1 MGFVTN
7 ALALAYTMRPSRFDP
22 FAPAARKRFDPFA
35 PWEARKRF
43 DPFAPWAAPATAAPA
58 HAASRIGEDLP
69 TLPIDAVWAAAA
81 LASAGAQTL
90 PWTPAPVQRA
100 PWALWSR
107 SRAATWA
114 AAAARRRDIASDEP
128 PSPVFAL
135 GPGSPSPLLASLPL
149 DLLSSRVIPLL
160 PRADGRSLMLVCR
173 RLRRSG
179 GGSFDFDRL
188 PDDVIRAFIL
198 PACSLIDAAAL
209 RTLCRSLRRAA
220 AGAAIVDLETPIR
233 ADRVGAFRRAFP
245 RARGALLVGPVD
257 DVALKQLAG
266 LHELHITG
274 AAASPELTDAGLL
287 RLAESGIDKI
297 LIAAV
302 PEGKFGQYA
311 VAALQA
317 KASTT
322 MLPALPRLQVYPYE
336 ACKSTPPG
344 IVAEITPIV
353 AFLIGGSMAQKLYAT
368 SRLRA
373 ILSRVDDAPASQVA
387 AEPGAIDALNL
398 CVTLPMAPPRLVGDA
413 MHCLASLSAL
423 FSRRNYRRHDSSIIT
438 GSTPHCIAALLSSDD
453 ASIREA
459 AVRLAPH
466 IFVHQP
472 GSSSDTLCLSSAV
485 VDVVA
490 SMDTS
495 SLRSALRS
503 GLVALME
510 MSNFGSISRD
520 SASSG
525 ELQERRSIGR
535 SVLPML
541 VWLERSSGEDA
552 TPIELEALDKL
563 ISSSCEPGELL
574 RIAAERGL
582 FSSLAAR
589 LSRHTT
595 LGTKPSSELLQLSLT
610 IAERADPLLMQTL
623 LNQEGLL
630 AAFIAMGSR
639 LLVNIFAGQ
648 TEQIE
653 QALDAGALAALKN
666 SVASRVL
673 LDSIVAL
680 TENGTSPQVWRF
692 LDSFGLDFIAEMK
705 APLYLYYVH
714 KLLSIAEN
722 VMLAAPAIEASGL
735 ASFETVRARLV
746 HARVQTVLKRAMKK
760 LAAHEAARA
769 VKATVRARRNRAAP
783 PAKIQVN
790 KDIGGIARFL
800 KTYFS

>member
-1 MGFVTN
+1 
-7 ALALAYTMRPSRFDP
+7 MRPSRFDP
-22 FAPAARKRFDPFA
+22 FAPWEARKPFDPFA

-43 DPFAPWAAPATAAPA
+43 DPFKPWAAPATAAPA
-58 HAASRIGEDLP
+58 HAALGDASRIAEHLP
-69 TLPIDAVWAAAA
+69 ALPIDAVWAAAA

-173 RLRRSG
+173 RLRRC

-287 RLAESGIDKI
+287 RLAHSGIDKI
-297 LIAAV
+297 LIAGFN
-302 PEGKFGQYA
+302 EGKFAQYA
-311 VAALQA
+311 IAVLQA
-317 KASTT
+317 KVSTA
-322 MLPALPRLQVYPYE
+322 MLPALPRRQVYPYE

-344 IVAEITPIV
+344 IVAEIAPIV

-373 ILSRVDDAPASQVA
+373 ILSRVDDAPALQVA

-398 CVTLPMAPPRLVGDA
+398 CVALPMAPPRLVGDA

-423 FSRRNYRRHDSSIIT
+423 YSRRNYRRPDSSIIT

-453 ASIREA
+453 ASIRDA

-466 IFVHQP
+466 IFVVQRQP
-472 GSSSDTLCLSSAV
+472 GFSSDALCLSSAV

-490 SMDTS
+490 SIDASTS
-495 SLRSALRS
+495 PSALRS
-503 GLVALME
+503 GTVALVE
-510 MSNFGSISRD
+510 MSSFGRISRD

-525 ELQERRSIGR
+525 ELLERRSIGR
-535 SVLPML
+535 GVLPML

-552 TPIELEALDKL
+552 TPSELTALDKL

-589 LSRHTT
+589 LSRHIT

-639 LLVNIFAGQ
+639 FLVNIFEGQ

-653 QALDAGALAALKN
+653 QALDAGALAVLKN
-666 SVASRVL
+666 SVSSRDFHH
-673 LDSIVAL
+673 LDSIIAL
-680 TENGTSPQVWRF
+680 TENGTPSQVWRF

-705 APLYLYYVH
+705 APLYLYYVN

-735 ASFETVRARLV
+735 ASFETARARLV
-746 HARVQTVLKRAMKK
+746 HARVQTVLKHAMKK
-760 LAAHEAARA
+760 LAALEAARA
-769 VKATVRARRNRAAP
+769 VKATVRARRNPAAP
-783 PAKIQVN
+783 PTKIHVN